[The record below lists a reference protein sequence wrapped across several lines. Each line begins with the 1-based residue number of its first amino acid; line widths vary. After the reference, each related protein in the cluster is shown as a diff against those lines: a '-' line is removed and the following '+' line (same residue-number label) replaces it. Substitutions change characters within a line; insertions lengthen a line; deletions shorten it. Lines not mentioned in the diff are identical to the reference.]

1 MEDTST
7 KEGGTDN
14 MNDTGVRENTE
25 GDKIPFEF
33 LSGYDNTILNIQT
46 ARKNVTSPN
55 L

>member
-1 MEDTST
+1 MHSTYMCSSNEHNMEDTST

-33 LSGYDNTILNIQT
+33 LSG
-46 ARKNVTSPN
+46 
-55 L
+55 